1 MGNKWWEAEKWE
13 SCANLDF
20 KGMYNYFIIK
30 QRLNWCLSTSVTPS
44 TTQRPTRGKSLMK
57 TRLKNYFNH

>member
-20 KGMYNYFIIK
+20 KGMYYYYVTKRGIP
-30 QRLNWCLSTSVTPS
+30 WCLTAEGKG
-44 TTQRPTRGKSLMK
+44 TTFFKGSSKMMLS
-57 TRLKNYFNH
+57 